1 LPKYDSNILKNHEI
15 EFKRELKEEE
25 FSSML
30 DVFKKIP
37 KEKFVCYDLT
47 ENLEDFKDYDLYSKN
62 EYFKNKIEKI
72 KNWEVIDNQLK
83 GGTRK
88 HQTISEFVF
97 VAETNERFLIIYQI
111 EKRQSELV

>member
-1 LPKYDSNILKNHEI
+1 
-15 EFKRELKEEE
+15 
-25 FSSML
+25 ML

-37 KEKFVCYDLT
+37 KDKFVCYDLT

-97 VAETNERFLIIYQI
+97 VAETNERFLIVYQL
-111 EKRQSELV
+111 EKRQSEMVQIDPENEEREYANITQCYIFRYDSEI